1 MSIMAYLFQT
11 VPKFWGRGGG
21 KSFMFNILR
30 TKFKAIPS
38 GLQFPHL

>member
-11 VPKFWGRGGG
+11 VPKFWGRGG

-38 GLQFPHL
+38 GL